1 MSGCLRPHGLYSPAW
16 ILQARILELVAF
28 TFSRRSSQPRDQ
40 TQVSWI
46 TGGFFTSWTTGKPKN
61 TGVGSLSLLQGIFLT
76 QELNQGLLHCR
87 QLLYQLSYQRSP
99 TCNKIIIV
107 KMMGSNRNFCLSRD
121 VLQINFLT
129 MEKGTLVVCV
139 VVAVKI
145 RVCSTRKRQE
155 WVRMWWCHVEKCKF
169 ALQNSLLL
177 TDLCGIHPSR
187 VMGPALVFTWRIWP
201 VTALH
206 LVLRCHAALLLQ
218 KSHRLWRFLP

>member
-1 MSGCLRPHGLYSPAW
+1 
-16 ILQARILELVAF
+16 
-28 TFSRRSSQPRDQ
+28 
-40 TQVSWI
+40 
-46 TGGFFTSWTTGKPKN
+46 
-61 TGVGSLSLLQGIFLT
+61 
-76 QELNQGLLHCR
+76 
-87 QLLYQLSYQRSP
+87 
-99 TCNKIIIV
+99 
-107 KMMGSNRNFCLSRD
+107 MMGSNRNFCLSRD

-139 VVAVKI
+139 VVALRI

-169 ALQNSLLL
+169 VLQNSLLL

-218 KSHRLWRFLP
+218 KSRGLWRFLTCHRAARGFWQQLTLGDTLPSSPSPCSNADCCPAERVVEVPGNGHISLSLMHLSGVERCLSSILYLKADTITIGSNLPLL